1 VTGGA
6 HFVGVYKAFAANGAS
21 GAPPWLHEMRERAIA
36 RFAEVGF
43 PTTRLEQWRFTNVQ
57 PISETPFELQRAN
70 WEIDPVPAGV
80 SVSTLSSAVTT
91 SPDFVRAH
99 IGRYA
104 DVATNPFTAL
114 STAFLADGIVIR
126 VAARTIVPDP
136 IRVRCRIPRTVRPMT
151 HPRLLIVV
159 EREAQA
165 RIVEGYEGEAEGV
178 SLTNSVTEVVLEE
191 GAQLDLCREQR
202 EGAHSNHVA
211 ASHFHQAKDSRLVFT
226 TVALGAEL
234 VRHDIH
240 AVLDGS
246 GAYLILNG
254 LSVLG
259 GHQHVDHHTTIEHAK
274 PHCESHEYFN
284 GVFDGESR
292 GVFNGRIIVR
302 PGAQRTDSK
311 QTNNNLLLSH
321 SARADSQP
329 QLEIYADDVKCTHGS
344 TVGPLDPTALFY
356 LRSRGLGAEEAR
368 GLLTYGFGAEI
379 LDRIAVPGA
388 RARLDSEIR
397 ARLGV
402 PEMAGSAA

>member
-1 VTGGA
+1 VTA
-6 HFVGVYKAFAANGAS
+6 HFVGAYKAFAANGAS
-21 GAPPWLHEMRERAIA
+21 GAPPWLKEMRERAIA

-57 PISETPFELQRAN
+57 PISETPFELHRSS

-80 SVSTLSSAVTT
+80 TVSTLSSAVAT

-99 IGRYA
+99 IGHYA
-104 DVATNPFTAL
+104 DLATNPFTAL
-114 STAFLADGIVIR
+114 STAFLADGVVIR
-126 VAARTIVPDP
+126 VAPRAVVSDP
-136 IRVRCRIPRTVRPMT
+136 IRVRCSIPRTARPMT

-165 RIVEGYEGEAEGV
+165 KIVEAYEGETEGV

-191 GAQLDLCREQR
+191 GARLDLCREQR
-202 EGAHSNHVA
+202 EGVHSSHVA
-211 ASHFHQAKDSRLVFT
+211 ASHFHQARDSRLVFT
-226 TVALGAEL
+226 TVALGAGL

-246 GAYLILNG
+246 NAHLILSG

-259 GHQHVDHHTTIEHAK
+259 GTQHVDHHTTIEHAK

-356 LRSRGLGAEEAR
+356 LRSRGLGVEEAR

-388 RARLDSEIR
+388 RERLDSEIR